1 VSLLPSLL
9 IAGSAAI
16 IFVLGAIHLWYTFVG
31 NKLHPRDPE
40 VRARMEQTPL
50 VLTRQTNVWK
60 AWVGFNASHSYG
72 ALLFGAVYGYLA
84 LRHGAFLFESW
95 FLQALGLV
103 ALLAYA
109 VLAKRY
115 WFSVPFRGIVLA
127 TALYVP
133 ALIIAGA

>member
-1 VSLLPSLL
+1 
-9 IAGSAAI
+9 
-16 IFVLGAIHLWYTFVG
+16 
-31 NKLHPRDPE
+31 
-40 VRARMEQTPL
+40 M
-50 VLTRQTNVWK
+50 
-60 AWVGFNASHSYG
+60 
-72 ALLFGAVYGYLA
+72 YGYLA